1 MQSLRQ
7 LTLMASSHG
16 MLHQACKFCPV
27 CLQAESPE
35 QRAVA
40 IESAAQAIQATQQ
53 WRQKRKFLSPQQLST
68 WEPLVRMS
76 GLRMPPGKPETVL
89 INVSCSQPAVLQPIP
104 AWWDKSGQDIWNYQS
119 SCLTMQI
126 SWQGQD
132 QEGHPLLIV
141 HIGRLC
147 NECQSH
153 ELAQQA
159 VDAIISQVGIFYCKT

>member
-1 MQSLRQ
+1 MDP
-7 LTLMASSHG
+7 SHG
-16 MLHQACKFCPV
+16 MLHQACTFCPV

-35 QRAVA
+35 ERAVA

-53 WRQKRKFLSPQQLST
+53 WRQNRGFLSPQQLST
-68 WEPLVRMS
+68 WEPLVRMQ
-76 GLRMPPGKPETVL
+76 GLRVPSGKPEPGL
-89 INVSCSQPAVLQPIP
+89 IVVSCSQPAFLQPIP
-104 AWWDKSGQDIWNYQS
+104 AWWDESGQDIWNYQS

-159 VDAIISQVGIFYCKT
+159 ADAIISQVGIFNCKS